1 MSGPDKTRGRGGCS
15 RSPLGIAKDGQATSP
30 QKHIPADVM
39 TLVLALA
46 STIGAAR
53 TIATRL
59 ALATD
64 APPFGCTEAADW
76 LDEAAAC
83 MAYAIAEG
91 GSHAPD

>member
-1 MSGPDKTRGRGGCS
+1 MSGPDKTRGRDCS
-15 RSPLGIAKDGQATSP
+15 RSPLGFAKDGQATSP

-39 TLVLALA
+39 TLALALA

-64 APPFGCTEAADW
+64 APPFGWIEAADW
-76 LDEAAAC
+76 LDHAADCMVEA
-83 MAYAIAEG
+83 MAEG
-91 GSHAPD
+91 GRHAPE